1 MHPPLITPSP
11 SPHFFTHTAQLQATM
26 GIKTT
31 AFLVAL
37 LAASPYILELMTRA
51 AYPVPAPGGGVVLTG
66 ASTGIGAHAAHSLA
80 EAGFLVFAG
89 VRKEADG
96 EALKANAPTPEARE
110 HIVPIILDVTKQEQI
125 DAAVQTVKSTLTAK
139 GGVPLVG
146 LVNNAGVGG
155 GMKPVE
161 FENMEDLRYL
171 FDVNYFGAV
180 STTKAFLPLLRDG
193 KGRVINI
200 SSMAGLFSAPMM
212 MSYCGSKFAL
222 EAFSDALRVEVQ
234 KHDVSVS
241 VIEPAY
247 VQSAIFGK
255 NDVAMARIKE
265 KVGSQVRV
273 CTCV

>member
-1 MHPPLITPSP
+1 
-11 SPHFFTHTAQLQATM
+11 M
-26 GIKTT
+26 GFKVT

-37 LAASPYILELMTRA
+37 LAASPYILERTTRV
-51 AYPVPAPGGGVVLTG
+51 AYPVPAQGGGVVLTG

-110 HIVPIILDVTKQEQI
+110 NIVPLILDVTKQEQI
-125 DAAVQTVKSTLTAK
+125 DAAVQTVKDTLAAK
-139 GGVPLVG
+139 GGLPLVG

-155 GMKPVE
+155 GTKPVE
-161 FENMEDLRYL
+161 FESMDDMRYL
-171 FDVNYFGAV
+171 FDVNFFGAV
-180 STTKAFLPLLRDG
+180 STTKAFLSLLRGG

-212 MSYCGSKFAL
+212 TSYCGSKFAL

-234 KHDVSVS
+234 KHGVSVS
-241 VIEPAY
+241 VVEPAY

-255 NDVAMARIKE
+255 NDAAMAKIKE
-265 KVGSQVRV
+265 RAGPQVRLFFYV
-273 CTCV
+273 CV